1 LSASADLAL
10 MRASMLLETDPAAAA
25 RDAGAVLL
33 SHPGHDAA
41 SLLLSAA
48 CRRLGDASSAVGII
62 EALACAQPASAIVHL
77 ELGRTYAACAR
88 SSDAK
93 AALER
98 AVELDAGLA
107 DAWRDLSEQRL
118 LEGETASADQAYAH
132 YRRLAPN
139 PPDLADAYAAFDQNR
154 LEAAELLV
162 QRCLRAGTNEVAAFT
177 LLGAIAQRRGD
188 DLAEEAYLNRILS
201 QAPCDSGAREQLV
214 HLLIRQGRTEQALP
228 LIERLLAAQPGHSAY
243 LLLNVL
249 ALQFAERHSEALA
262 IVVQLLA
269 EHPDNADFWLIAGNQ
284 QRYMGQSR
292 EAVDAY
298 LRAIAIRPGHG
309 MAYWAL
315 SNLETYRFASHD
327 IENMRRQLALVSP
340 TGPDPTGLQFALG
353 KALEDRSEFAAS
365 FEHYAHGNRLARATF
380 NYDPKAMAAFVQRF
394 KATFGEA
401 FFAERADWGLPARD
415 PIFIVGLPRSGST
428 LLEQILAS
436 HSSAEGTRELPYVP
450 TIARE
455 LAGTPEIAA
464 RYPENLASL
473 SKSDIDALA
482 SRYLAWSRKHRL
494 LGKPHFV
501 DKMHGNFA
509 SLGLIHLM
517 FPRATII
524 DCRRHPLGCGFACYK
539 QLFSSG
545 MNFAYDLHEL
555 GLYYRDYVNL
565 MDHVDTVLPGRVY
578 RLHYET
584 LVNDTEFEVRR
595 LLDYCGLT
603 FEPACLRFYENRRF
617 VQTISSD
624 QVRRPIYTAGLEQW
638 RHFEPWLDPLKTM
651 LQDLVDDYPR
661 LR

>member
-1 LSASADLAL
+1 
-10 MRASMLLETDPAAAA
+10 
-25 RDAGAVLL
+25 
-33 SHPGHDAA
+33 
-41 SLLLSAA
+41 
-48 CRRLGDASSAVGII
+48 
-62 EALACAQPASAIVHL
+62 
-77 ELGRTYAACAR
+77 
-88 SSDAK
+88 
-93 AALER
+93 
-98 AVELDAGLA
+98 
-107 DAWRDLSEQRL
+107 
-118 LEGETASADQAYAH
+118 
-132 YRRLAPN
+132 
-139 PPDLADAYAAFDQNR
+139 
-154 LEAAELLV
+154 
-162 QRCLRAGTNEVAAFT
+162 
-177 LLGAIAQRRGD
+177 
-188 DLAEEAYLNRILS
+188 
-201 QAPCDSGAREQLV
+201 
-214 HLLIRQGRTEQALP
+214 
-228 LIERLLAAQPGHSAY
+228 
-243 LLLNVL
+243 
-249 ALQFAERHSEALA
+249 
-262 IVVQLLA
+262 
-269 EHPDNADFWLIAGNQ
+269 
-284 QRYMGQSR
+284 MGQSR

-298 LRAIAIRPGHG
+298 LRAVAIRPGVG
-309 MAYWAL
+309 MAHWAL
-315 SNLETYRFASHD
+315 SNLESYRFASQD

-353 KALEDRSEFAAS
+353 KALEDRAEFAAS

-394 KATFGEA
+394 KATFNKD

-473 SKSDIDALA
+473 SRSDIESLA
-482 SRYLAWSRKHRL
+482 ARYLAGARKHRL
-494 LGKPHFV
+494 LGKPRFI

-517 FPRATII
+517 FPQAAII

-539 QLFSSG
+539 QLFSAG

-555 GLYYRDYVNL
+555 GLYYRDYVDL
-565 MDHVDTVLPGRVY
+565 MDHIDAVLPRRVH

-595 LLDYCGLT
+595 LLEYCGLP
-603 FEPACLRFYENRRF
+603 FEPACLRFYENRRV

-638 RHFEPWLDPLKTM
+638 RHFEPWLDTMKTM
-651 LQDLVDDYPR
+651 LQDLVDNYPHPR
-661 LR
+661 

>member
-1 LSASADLAL
+1 
-10 MRASMLLETDPAAAA
+10 MLLEADPAAAA
-25 RDAGAVLL
+25 RGASAVLL
-33 SHPGHDAA
+33 NHPGHDAA

-48 CRRLGDASSAVGII
+48 CRRLGNSSSAVGII
-62 EALACAQPASAIVHL
+62 EALAHVQPASAIVHL

-88 SSDAK
+88 TRDAK
-93 AALER
+93 SALER
-98 AVELDAGLA
+98 AVELDANLA
-107 DAWRDLSEQRL
+107 DAWRELSEQRL
-118 LEGETASADQAYAH
+118 LGGDTAAADQAYAY
-132 YRRLAPN
+132 YRRLATN
-139 PPDLADAYAAFDQNR
+139 PPELADAYSAFDQNR
-154 LEAAELLV
+154 LEAAELQV
-162 QRCLRAGTNEVAAFT
+162 QRCLRAGTNDVAAFT
-177 LLGAIAQRRGD
+177 LLAAIALRRGD
-188 DLAEEAYLNRILS
+188 DLAEEAHLNRILA
-201 QAPCDSGAREQLV
+201 QAPCDGNAREQLV
-214 HLLIRQGRTEQALP
+214 RLLIRQGRTEQALP
-228 LIERLLAAQPGHSAY
+228 LIERLLAAEPAHSAY
-243 LLLNVL
+243 RLLKLL
-249 ALQFAERHSEALA
+249 ALQSADRHAESLA
-262 IVVQLLA
+262 IITQLLA

-292 EAVDAY
+292 EAVDSY

-315 SNLETYRFASHD
+315 SNLETYRFASQD
-327 IENMRRQLALVSP
+327 IEDMQRQLPLVSP
-340 TGPDPTGLQFALG
+340 TGPDPTGLKFALG

-380 NYDPKAMAAFVQRF
+380 NYDPAAMAAFVQRF
-394 KATFGEA
+394 KGTFSKG
-401 FFAERADWGLPARD
+401 FFAERADWGQPAHD

-455 LAGTPEIAA
+455 LAGTPETAA

-473 SKSDIDALA
+473 SKSDVQALA
-482 SRYLAWSRKHRL
+482 ARYLASARKHRL
-494 LGKPHFV
+494 LGKPRFV

-517 FPRATII
+517 FPQAAII

-539 QLFSSG
+539 QLFSPG

-555 GLYYRDYVNL
+555 GLYYRDYADL
-565 MDHVDTVLPGRVY
+565 MDHIDTVLPGRVY

-584 LVNDTEFEVRR
+584 LVNETEREVRR
-595 LLDYCGLT
+595 LLEYCRLP
-603 FEPACLRFYENRRF
+603 FEPGCLRFHENRRV

-638 RHFEPWLDPLKTM
+638 RHFDPWLDPLKAA
-651 LQDLVDDYPR
+651 LKELVDDYPR
-661 LR
+661 FK

>member
-1 LSASADLAL
+1 MSGSVDLAL

-41 SLLLSAA
+41 SMLLSAA
-48 CRRLGDASSAVGII
+48 YRRLGNPSGALGVI
-62 EALACAQPASAIVHL
+62 EALASAQPASAIVQL

-98 AVELDAGLA
+98 AVELDASLA

-118 LEGETASADQAYAH
+118 LEGETVSADQAYTH

-188 DLAEEAYLNRILS
+188 DLAEEANLNRILS

-214 HLLIRQGRTEQALP
+214 GLLIRQGRTEPALP
-228 LIERLLAAQPGHSAY
+228 LLERLLAAEPGNSAY
-243 LLLNVL
+243 LLLKVL
-249 ALQFAERHSEALA
+249 ALQFAERHAEALA
-262 IVVQLLA
+262 IIVQLLA

-298 LRAIAIRPGHG
+298 LRAVAIRPGVG

-315 SNLETYRFASHD
+315 SNLESYRFASQD

-353 KALEDRSEFAAS
+353 KALEDRCEFTAS
-365 FEHYAHGNRLARATF
+365 FEHYAHGNHLARATF

-394 KATFGEA
+394 KATFDKG

-455 LAGTPEIAA
+455 LAGSSEIAA

-473 SKSDIDALA
+473 SRSDIESLA
-482 SRYLAWSRKHRL
+482 ARYLAGARKHRL

-517 FPRATII
+517 FPQAAII

-539 QLFSSG
+539 QLFSPG
-545 MNFAYDLHEL
+545 MNFAYDLREL
-555 GLYYRDYVNL
+555 GLYYRDYVDL
-565 MDHVDTVLPGRVY
+565 MDHVDTVLPRRVY
-578 RLHYET
+578 RLHYER
-584 LVNDTEFEVRR
+584 LVNDTELEVRR
-595 LLDYCGLT
+595 LLEYCRLP
-603 FEPACLRFYENRRF
+603 FEPACLRFYENRRV

-638 RHFEPWLDPLKTM
+638 RHFEPWLDPMKTL
-651 LQDLVDDYPR
+651 LQDLVDTYPHPR
-661 LR
+661 